1 MSGFFIN
8 FNNIFQK
15 QLFVLK
21 IFLLLSTH
29 KSQKKTDMKTK
40 FTLIAALFLGLVSQM
55 LAQTIVGTDPENK
68 NVVLEEFTGI
78 HCGYCPQGHAVAQA
92 IYDEHPDD
100 VVLIA
105 IHTGGYASP
114 GAGEPDFRTE
124 FGSAIAS
131 QANISGYPAGTVNRH
146 LFPGWGQNGGT
157 AMGRGYWP
165 GASDQTLEEAAYL
178 NIACKATIVE
188 ETGQCSILVEVY
200 YTGDSPE
207 STNLLNVAV
216 LQNNIIGYQSGGGNN
231 YNHMHML
238 RHLITGQWG
247 IEISE
252 TTQGS
257 FYTTT
262 LTYEL
267 PDNYNDI
274 DVVVEDID
282 IVAFVSETHQEIVS
296 GCMAEIIYPAA
307 SEYDVAI
314 DEISFPGDAA
324 CDGELTPRIVL
335 KNWGSEELTSTDIEY
350 TINNGETAT
359 YTWTG
364 NLVYPYTEEVILP
377 TIPFNG
383 EENNTLEVV
392 VSNPNGQADENP
404 VNNSSSTDFETG
416 YETTRNISMEL
427 SVGYVF
433 AGEVSW
439 KLVDAAGVIVDE
451 GGNYSGGSVIE
462 KSWTLD
468 INGCYT
474 FFLMDEGENGF
485 GGYLKL
491 MDEGEVFVEI
501 SDELVDVVETTFHT
515 DSNIGF
521 EELSANT
528 VSIYPNPGKN
538 TTNISYYLSEASDVS
553 VDVYSIT
560 GAQVLKI
567 PAVKQNT
574 GNQKMSINISALEEG
589 IYFVSLNINGQTI
602 TKKVTVL

>member
-1 MSGFFIN
+1 M
-8 FNNIFQK
+8 
-15 QLFVLK
+15 
-21 IFLLLSTH
+21 
-29 KSQKKTDMKTK
+29 KKN
-40 FTLIAALFLGLVSQM
+40 FTLIAILTLGLALQM

-78 HCGYCPQGHAVAQA
+78 HCGYCPQGHAIAQS
-92 IYDEHPDD
+92 IYDAHPDD

-124 FGSAIAS
+124 FGSAIAGQS
-131 QANISGYPAGTVNRH
+131 NIGGYPAGTVNRH
-146 LFPGWGQNGGT
+146 LFPGWEQNGGT
-157 AMGRGYWP
+157 AMGRNHWNA
-165 GASDQTLEEAAYL
+165 ASEQILEEASYL
-178 NIACKATIVE
+178 NIACKATIVK

-216 LQNNIIGYQSGGGNN
+216 LQSNILGPQSGGGAGDN
-231 YNHMHML
+231 YNHKHML

-247 IEISE
+247 IEINE

-267 PDNYNDI
+267 PDNYNDV

-282 IVAFVSETHQEIVS
+282 IVAFVSETHQEIIS

-324 CDGELTPRIVL
+324 CNGELAPRIVL
-335 KNWGSEELTSTDIEY
+335 KNWGSEALTSTDIEY

-364 NLVYPYTEEVILP
+364 NLEYPYTEEVILP
-377 TIPFNG
+377 GIPFAG

-392 VSNPNGQADENP
+392 VSNPNGQTDENTS
-404 VNNSSSTDFETG
+404 NNTSSTDFETG
-416 YETTRNISMEL
+416 FETSRSISMEL
-427 SVGYVF
+427 YVGYVF
-433 AGEVSW
+433 ANQISW
-439 KLVDAAGVIVDE
+439 KLVNGAGQIIDE
-451 GGNYSGGSVIE
+451 GGDYAGGATIE
-462 KSWTLD
+462 KSWELD
-468 INGCYT
+468 GDDCYT
-474 FFLMDEGENGF
+474 FFLMDSGENGF

-528 VSIYPNPGKN
+528 VSIYPNPSKN

-602 TKKVTVL
+602 TKKITVLK